1 MNPLGFFLILFVFT
15 NGVTIFISLLSL
27 SLCLNVAFGFLFRVG
42 CFFSKTKVLP
52 LFPPSDK
59 KNTDDEKEQRKKKKR
74 KRDERNEEKE
84 TNKNSKNIERERER
98 DHLIINT
105 MECYFFVPTVRKI
118 QTNAQKLN
126 IAHDSTSKCLHLL
139 LLLPFIHP
147 LLDHV
152 QPKQTL

>member
-15 NGVTIFISLLSL
+15 NVVTIFISLLSLSL

-52 LFPPSDK
+52 LFPPDK
-59 KNTDDEKEQRKKKKR
+59 KNTDDEKEQRKKKK
-74 KRDERNEEKE
+74 ERE
-84 TNKNSKNIERERER
+84 TNETKKKRQTKIQRTSRERER